1 MQTVPPKA
9 EKVRYLLD
17 TSALLAH
24 YRREAGGD
32 EVQALF
38 EASETDLMI
47 ASLTLTEL
55 GRRLR
60 ELGAAD
66 REIERVLLEY
76 ELLFN
81 EVVPLDGAIAKA
93 AFAIGCRT
101 PRRLPLA
108 DALVAAAAQARDAT
122 LVHRDEH
129 MRPLPPDLVRQ
140 MELATGSSH

>member
-1 MQTVPPKA
+1 M
-9 EKVRYLLD
+9 RYLLD

-24 YRREAGGD
+24 YRQEAGWD

-38 EASETDLMI
+38 EDDEAELMI
-47 ASLTLTEL
+47 ASLSLTEF

-66 REIERVLLEY
+66 SAVEGVLSEY

-81 EVVPLDGAIAKA
+81 DVVALDTAVAKA
-93 AFAIGCRT
+93 AFVIGCRT

-108 DALVAAAAQARDAT
+108 DALIAAAAQARDAV

-129 MRPLPPDLVRQ
+129 MRPLPVELVRQ
-140 MELATGSSH
+140 RELAGGSSR

>member
-1 MQTVPPKA
+1 M
-9 EKVRYLLD
+9 VRYLLD

-24 YRREAGGD
+24 YRQEAGWD

-38 EASETDLMI
+38 EDDEAELMI
-47 ASLTLTEL
+47 ASLSLTEL

-66 REIERVLLEY
+66 SAVEGVLSEY

-81 EVVPLDGAIAKA
+81 DVVALDAAVAKA
-93 AFAIGCRT
+93 AFVIGCRT

-108 DALVAAAAQARDAT
+108 DALIAAAAQARDAV

-129 MRPLPPDLVRQ
+129 MRPLPVELVRQ
-140 MELATGSSH
+140 RELAAGSTR

>member
-1 MQTVPPKA
+1 MA
-9 EKVRYLLD
+9 ETVRYLLD
-17 TSALLAH
+17 TSAILAH
-24 YRREAGGD
+24 YRQEAGGD

-38 EASETDLMI
+38 EADEAELMI

-60 ELGAAD
+60 ELGASESD
-66 REIERVLLEY
+66 VERVLSEY

-81 EVVPLDGAIAKA
+81 EVVPLDAAIAKA

-108 DALVAAAAQARDAT
+108 DALIAAAAQARDAV

-129 MRPLPPDLVRQ
+129 MRPLPTELVRQ
-140 MELATGSSH
+140 RELAVSS

>member
-1 MQTVPPKA
+1 MA
-9 EKVRYLLD
+9 ETVRYLLD
-17 TSALLAH
+17 TSAILAH
-24 YRREAGGD
+24 YRREAGAD

-38 EASETDLMI
+38 EADEAELMI

-60 ELGAAD
+60 ELGASESD
-66 REIERVLLEY
+66 VERVLSEY

-81 EVVPLDGAIAKA
+81 EVVPLDAAISKE

-108 DALVAAAAQARDAT
+108 DALVAAAAQARDAV

-129 MRPLPPDLVRQ
+129 MRPLPAGLVRQ
-140 MELATGSSH
+140 RELAVGSSRY

>member
-1 MQTVPPKA
+1 
-9 EKVRYLLD
+9 VRYLLD

-24 YRREAGGD
+24 YRQETGWD

-38 EASETDLMI
+38 EDDEAELMI
-47 ASLTLTEL
+47 ASLSLTEF

-60 ELGAAD
+60 ELGAA
-66 REIERVLLEY
+66 ESAVEGVLSDY

-81 EVVPLDGAIAKA
+81 DVVALDTAVAKV
-93 AFAIGCRT
+93 AFVIGCRT

-108 DALVAAAAQARDAT
+108 DALIAAAAQVRVAV

-129 MRPLPPDLVRQ
+129 MRQIPVELVRQ
-140 MELATGSSH
+140 RELAAGSSR

>member
-1 MQTVPPKA
+1 M
-9 EKVRYLLD
+9 RYLLD
-17 TSALLAH
+17 TSALRAR
-24 YRREAGGD
+24 YRQEAGGD

-38 EASETDLMI
+38 EAEETELMI

-55 GRRLR
+55 GRRMR

-66 REIERVLLEY
+66 SEAERVLSEY

-81 EVVPLDGAIAKA
+81 EVVPLDAGIAKV

-108 DALVAAAAQARDAT
+108 DALIAAAAQARDAV

-129 MRPLPPDLVRQ
+129 MRPLPPELVRQ
-140 MELATGSSH
+140 RELAPGPSR